1 MIEVAERN
9 GLVCQIGEY
18 VIHQACTF
26 MKEKGEALGLGR
38 VGINLSVQQLLVEDS
53 AAHLLESIKKTGV
66 HPGQV
71 VLEITETILIQFMSK
86 AEGIIRDLSE
96 NGIRISLDDFG
107 IGYSSLNY
115 LMNLPVHSLKID
127 RSMTSKIN
135 GSPKQYALLKAI
147 IAMAKVNDIEVVVEG
162 VENEEERRA
171 IIDAEADYIQGFYY
185 SKPLPQTELEL
196 FLTGFAVRD

>member
-1 MIEVAERN
+1 
-9 GLVCQIGEY
+9 
-18 VIHQACTF
+18 
-26 MKEKGEALGLGR
+26 
-38 VGINLSVQQLLVEDS
+38 
-53 AAHLLESIKKTGV
+53 
-66 HPGQV
+66 
-71 VLEITETILIQFMSK
+71 
-86 AEGIIRDLSE
+86 
-96 NGIRISLDDFG
+96 
-107 IGYSSLNY
+107 
-115 LMNLPVHSLKID
+115 MNLPVHSLKID

>member
-1 MIEVAERN
+1 M
-9 GLVCQIGEY
+9 
-18 VIHQACTF
+18 
-26 MKEKGEALGLGR
+26 
-38 VGINLSVQQLLVEDS
+38 SVQQLLVEDS